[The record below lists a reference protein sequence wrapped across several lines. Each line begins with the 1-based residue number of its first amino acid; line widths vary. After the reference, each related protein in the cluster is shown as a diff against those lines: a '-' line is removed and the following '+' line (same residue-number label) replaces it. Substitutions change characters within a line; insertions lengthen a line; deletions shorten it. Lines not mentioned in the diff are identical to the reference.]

1 MVGEIALHQP
11 VKIGGGHA
19 DHHERLAV
27 DGHRLTDDGGVR
39 AETGRPESVAEYGY
53 RIGGGRAGAWRWGYP
68 AESRPSA
75 QRGEVIAG
83 DDFSL
88 GSLRAGPPGDP
99 HGSNG
104 PSQNPGKRRIAIAQ
118 VAV

>member
-1 MVGEIALHQP
+1 
-11 VKIGGGHA
+11 
-19 DHHERLAV
+19 
-27 DGHRLTDDGGVR
+27 DGGVR

-53 RIGGGRAGAWRWGYP
+53 RIGAGRAVVWRRDYP

-88 GSLRAGPPGDP
+88 GSLRAGPPSDP
-99 HGSNG
+99 HRRNG
-104 PSQNPGKRRIAIAQ
+104 TSQNAGKRRIAIAQ
-118 VAV
+118 VAVKRVRENGLGVSRPTRRTLAGP